1 MKRNGFILVASDNSK
16 IGGWSEEDR
25 SIHFV
30 KILIFEVLDDDVDTS
45 FNRRFMVRES
55 YEVLAVPGFWEVV
68 GRDDEV
74 GG

>member
-1 MKRNGFILVASDNSK
+1 MTIQNWRV
-16 IGGWSEEDR
+16 ERRR
-25 SIHFV
+25 SLHPFR

>member
-1 MKRNGFILVASDNSK
+1 MKRTGFILVSSDSSK
-16 IGGWSEEDR
+16 IGGRSEEVR

-30 KILIFEVLDDDVDTS
+30 KSFIFEVLDDDVDAS
-45 FNRRFMVRES
+45 LYSRFMVGKS

>member
-16 IGGWSEEDR
+16 LEGGRRR
-25 SIHFV
+25 SLHPFR

>member
-30 KILIFEVLDDDVDTS
+30 KSLIFEVLDDDVDTS
-45 FNRRFMVRES
+45 FNPPFYGQGKLRS
-55 YEVLAVPGFWEVV
+55 
-68 GRDDEV
+68 V
-74 GG
+74 GGTRILGGSWT

>member
-1 MKRNGFILVASDNSK
+1 MERRRSLHPFRK
-16 IGGWSEEDR
+16 IPDFRGT
-25 SIHFV
+25 
-30 KILIFEVLDDDVDTS
+30 DDDVDTS